1 MLWQIDKKYLS
12 KTILPLGELTKKEV
26 RNIALEYN
34 LENAKRDESMDLC
47 FVVDN
52 DYKQFLY
59 EFMPEK
65 VSNIKDG
72 EII

>member
-1 MLWQIDKKYLS
+1 MSNEPDVPVTLR
-12 KTILPLGELTKKEV
+12 TLGELKKKEV

-52 DYKQFLY
+52 DYKQFLH
-59 EFMPEK
+59 EFMNK
-65 VSNIKDG
+65 NISFNFRF
-72 EII
+72 